1 MIQPLDELAPEG
13 GQLSF
18 ICTNRHYTVI
28 YSRYT
33 VKKVAITYNCD
44 IINYYH

>member
-18 ICTNRHYTVI
+18 ICTNRHYTV
-28 YSRYT
+28 
-33 VKKVAITYNCD
+33 KKVAITYNCD